1 MRLMG
6 LTLFGVML
14 TFSLGGIAA
23 EHPACTNPFLK
34 QTVVTPGESRG
45 IAISCTEEEISSL
58 FYNRAY
64 HQELLE
70 NFRSM
75 AMLESYTE
83 TDDMM
88 HYEAQR
94 IYIGLAEA
102 FARSAWNNGNLK
114 AVSALNEQY
123 DQAIAVGE
131 LQIRRNEVL
140 ARQEWLLIR

>member
-14 TFSLGGIAA
+14 SFSLGSISA
-23 EHPACTNPFLK
+23 EHPACINPFLEK
-34 QTVVTPGESRG
+34 AVVTPDESRG
-45 IAISCTEEEISSL
+45 IAISCTEEEIASL

-64 HQELLE
+64 HQELLD

-75 AMLESYTE
+75 TRLESYAE

-102 FARSAWNNGNLK
+102 FTRSAWNNGNLK